1 VHKLFWNDNFLSI
14 ISIWNGHIHFG
25 TQTRGKSGNGSR
37 RLAQP
42 NHDTDGLLNRKD
54 GANTVSLNGKFFAID
69 EFASTNNGFE
79 LDIDLV
85 TTVEN
90 DTLELWALDLDR
102 YFFTVENINLLFGVC
117 DFDLLFCLILD
128 DPFGPSLSVLENRKT
143 TSRLLL
149 HDLFDGRSRLDHNLL
164 GAGPPSLNSLR
175 QKSAALWKPK

>member
-1 VHKLFWNDNFLSI
+1 
-14 ISIWNGHIHFG
+14 
-25 TQTRGKSGNGSR
+25 
-37 RLAQP
+37 
-42 NHDTDGLLNRKD
+42 
-54 GANTVSLNGKFFAID
+54 LNGKFFAID

-117 DFDLLFCLILD
+117 DFDLEDTVLGEFFECRLFCLILD
-128 DPFGPSLSVLENRKT
+128 DPFGPSLLVLENGK

-149 HDLFDGRSRLDHNLL
+149 DDLFDGRSRLDHNLGRGTSIL
-164 GAGPPSLNSLR
+164 EFLAPSLLLFGNLNR
-175 QKSAALWKPK
+175 YNPYTWCEKEL